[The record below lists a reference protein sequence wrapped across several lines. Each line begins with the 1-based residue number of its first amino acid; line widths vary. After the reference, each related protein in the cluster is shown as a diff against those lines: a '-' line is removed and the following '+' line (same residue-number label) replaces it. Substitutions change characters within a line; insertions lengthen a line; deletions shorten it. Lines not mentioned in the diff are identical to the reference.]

1 MKVCFG
7 SIIIALFVVLSTD
20 VLVYS
25 QVNRGLSKG
34 RKSQSK
40 TGYSNRVNE
49 GEYCDSLKDIV
60 YSAPCEMLSNLGD
73 SIFLHRYISWECL
86 PGVARTFRAASG
98 IAPNFQSGSHELNYY
113 NLSLGKSLFKHD
125 LIMWSRYFGCP
136 DTVAL
141 KARKYGHF
149 NSYEYHDI
157 EHHNKVINTNP
168 GHKIYI
174 DTTILD

>member
-1 MKVCFG
+1 MKIGATATIASLFITFAV
-7 SIIIALFVVLSTD
+7 SIS
-20 VLVYS
+20 VYP
-25 QVNRGLSKG
+25 QQKMGRGKVG
-34 RKSQSK
+34 RPQKSNA
-40 TGYSNRVNE
+40 YSGRVNE
-49 GEYCDSLKDIV
+49 GDYCDSLKDIV
-60 YSAPCEMLSNLGD
+60 YSAPCKMLSNLSD
-73 SIFLHRYISWECL
+73 SIFLDRYISWYCL

-149 NSYEYHDI
+149 SSYEYHDI
-157 EHHNKVINTNP
+157 EHHNKVIKTNP